1 MNNLLTFLLWL
12 LLLIYLNLVPPTS
25 FVAILG
31 FMILVFAATLG
42 TTRIFFQKYKL
53 NLVLATI
60 VVAVLTY
67 LLDTN

>member
-12 LLLIYLNLVPPTS
+12 LLLVYLNIVPPTS
-25 FVAILG
+25 FIAIVG

-42 TTRIFFQKYKL
+42 TTRIFFQRYKL
-53 NLVLATI
+53 NLVVSVV
-60 VVAVLTY
+60 VVAILTF